1 MIERFKRTWA
11 DLMRSE
17 PGRRFQ
23 DRNERQHA
31 GRKWDWPRALKL
43 ACGFGLIVPGII
55 MIPFPGPGAVIV
67 ILGLALIADEFKPV
81 ARFLDRAELWLR
93 AAYNRL
99 WGHATIS
106 QRVVVT
112 LVSAAS
118 FALICFGAY
127 RVFFDSK
134 LA

>member
-1 MIERFKRTWA
+1 MIEGVKRTWA

-31 GRKWDWPRALKL
+31 GRKWDRARVLKL
-43 ACGFGLIVPGII
+43 ALGFGLIVPGII

-81 ARFLDRAELWLR
+81 ARFLDRAELSLR
-93 AAYNRL
+93 GAYGQL
-99 WGHATIS
+99 WGKAPTT
-106 QRVVVT
+106 QRVAVIFISLAVG
-112 LVSAAS
+112 
-118 FALICFGAY
+118 ALLCYGAY
-127 RVFFDSK
+127 RILLGRS
-134 LA
+134 

>member
-1 MIERFKRTWA
+1 MIEGVKRTWA
-11 DLMRSE
+11 DLMSSD

-31 GRKWDWPRALKL
+31 GRKWDRARVLKL

-81 ARFLDRAELWLR
+81 ARILDRAELWLR
-93 AAYNRL
+93 GAYDRL
-99 WGHATIS
+99 WGKASTRRRFAVI
-106 QRVVVT
+106 
-112 LVSAAS
+112 LVSLIGC
-118 FALICFGAY
+118 ALLGYGAY
-127 RVFFDSK
+127 RIL
-134 LA
+134 LAR